1 MHDPRQP
8 KQHARVD
15 CHIGQALPLA
25 DDPGASVPPDT
36 PALPQDTMDNPYQPP
51 QSPIDQNPTA
61 VTTSVLASR
70 WMRLLASLIDTF
82 IGGGVSVVL
91 IFVIMGLDLKGLGN
105 ASLATQA
112 QLAVMGVAAF
122 LALHG
127 YLLAK
132 KGQTIGKLVCGI
144 RIAKLDGT
152 VPEFMPL
159 ILKRYLPVWL
169 VVQIPILGGF
179 LNLANVLFIFRA
191 DKRCV
196 HDLIAGT
203 RVIKA
208 S

>member
-1 MHDPRQP
+1 
-8 KQHARVD
+8 
-15 CHIGQALPLA
+15 
-25 DDPGASVPPDT
+25 
-36 PALPQDTMDNPYQPP
+36 MDNPYAPP
-51 QSPIDQNPTA
+51 QSSIDQNPTA
-61 VTTSVLASR
+61 ATTSVLASR
-70 WMRLLASLIDTF
+70 WMRLLAALVDTV
-82 IGGGVSVVL
+82 IGAGVSMVL

-105 ASLATQA
+105 VSMATQA
-112 QLAVMGVAAF
+112 QLAVMGVVAF

-132 KGQTIGKLVCGI
+132 KGQTIGKLVCDI
-144 RIAKLDGT
+144 RIAKLDGNI
-152 VPEFMPL
+152 PEFLPL

-169 VVQIPILGGF
+169 VAQIPVIGGL
-179 LNLANVLFIFRA
+179 LNLVNVLFIFRS